1 MLNGAVLAPETP
13 GMSSELKRD
22 FIAKHKIA

>member
-1 MLNGAVLAPETP
+1 VLAPETP

-22 FIAKHKIA
+22 FITKHKIT